1 MPTDQPV
8 CFVSRED
15 WVDLANH
22 HLNES
27 RLSKEL
33 DSSEDSS
40 TSSSAVACLLEL
52 AAAVAGAVA
61 VVARAGTVSTVAAA
75 SMTTSLPRRVAT
87 ASPALR
93 SPRPE
98 TSDDRLPAWRQ
109 QLTQGRS
116 EGLQRA
122 GDAARHTPV
131 GNITPH
137 HIRQAVRSDRDLR
150 QLVGAS
156 ALEQGGML
164 RPAKSA
170 ETAAGEG

>member
-1 MPTDQPV
+1 MAPFLTARV
-8 CFVSRED
+8 REHIRSY
-15 WVDLANH
+15 A
-22 HLNES
+22 
-27 RLSKEL
+27 L
-33 DSSEDSS
+33 DVAAGAPEYM
-40 TSSSAVACLLEL
+40 SAVLEY
-52 AAAVAGAVA
+52 V
-61 VVARAGTVSTVAAA
+61 
-75 SMTTSLPRRVAT
+75 T
-87 ASPALR
+87 A
-93 SPRPE
+93 E
-98 TSDDRLPAWRQ
+98 V
-109 QLTQGRS
+109 
-116 EGLQRA
+116 LQRA